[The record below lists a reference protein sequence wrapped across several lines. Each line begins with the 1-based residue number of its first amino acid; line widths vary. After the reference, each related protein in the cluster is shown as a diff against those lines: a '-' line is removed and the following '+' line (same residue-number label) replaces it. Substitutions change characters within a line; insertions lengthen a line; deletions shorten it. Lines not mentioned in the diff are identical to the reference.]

1 MGSSVFHGGFS
12 TLLAIS
18 ALGPSSSYVFVVF
31 FKLWVG
37 IIIFGM
43 SNGFF
48 LLPVILSFIGPVE
61 SDKPSGKTTS
71 AKDEDK
77 ESKEIQLRE
86 INRDKTLRHAQ
97 SVEAPRELTPPESQG
112 IRKHAS

>member
-18 ALGPSSSYVFVVF
+18 ALAPSSSYVFVVF

-37 IIIFGM
+37 IIVFGM

-48 LLPVILSFIGPVE
+48 LLPVILTYIGPV
-61 SDKPSGKTTS
+61 DADGPLKVFK
-71 AKDEDK
+71 
-77 ESKEIQLRE
+77 
-86 INRDKTLRHAQ
+86 
-97 SVEAPRELTPPESQG
+97 LT
-112 IRKHAS
+112 KKV

>member
-37 IIIFGM
+37 IIVFGM

-48 LLPVILSFIGPVE
+48 LLPVIMQFVGPVE
-61 SDKPSGKTTS
+61 VDGPIKKRTREE
-71 AKDEDK
+71 KDTK
-77 ESKEIQLRE
+77 SSSSQSQRNLRE
-86 INRDKTLRHAQ
+86 VNAEKGIIEFKDLSEKVDEWKRLRVA
-97 SVEAPRELTPPESQG
+97 R
-112 IRKHAS
+112 

>member
-77 ESKEIQLRE
+77 ESKSADLPEVGLKDGGGKGQALF
-86 INRDKTLRHAQ
+86 KKMAQ
-97 SVEAPRELTPPESQG
+97 NNAE
-112 IRKHAS
+112 

>member
-18 ALGPSSSYVFVVF
+18 ALAPSSSYVFVVF

-37 IIIFGM
+37 IIVFGM

-48 LLPVILSFIGPVE
+48 LLPVVFSFIGPVE
-61 SDKPSGKTTS
+61 PDEPAPAKKVKETDSKSSDEG
-71 AKDEDK
+71 
-77 ESKEIQLRE
+77 
-86 INRDKTLRHAQ
+86 NN
-97 SVEAPRELTPPESQG
+97 
-112 IRKHAS
+112 